1 MASVAK
7 TSCWWL
13 LTKKVVSR
21 LNSPLFYL
29 LVYLKTAG
37 MPCLKKINVSLKSVK
52 TRNSDNLV

>member
-7 TSCWWL
+7 TSCLWL
-13 LTKKVVSR
+13 LIKKVVFR

-37 MPCLKKINVSLKSVK
+37 MPCLKKITLSPKSVK
-52 TRNSDNLV
+52 TRNGDNLV